1 MNIRHLSSTLL
12 LAACG
17 TTATVG
23 CTHVPGGRL
32 DYVEVQSRSE
42 GQPMRYGVYEPP
54 GWDRRTPLPLVVLLH
69 GAGDD
74 ETAADRK
81 AVTERLD
88 RAIAEGRLPP
98 FLMVAPDGDRGL
110 WMDWYDGSHRFKSWV
125 LDEVVPAVR
134 KSHPVLDGP
143 AGLHLVGVSMGGGG
157 GIQMWLAEPARFG
170 SATIISAPILDE
182 AGTRAF
188 LAPYMEPEIMARVFG
203 PPASGH
209 GVDPYAKLSSS
220 AGLEGSRLVFGAAKR
235 DLGAIVDANVAFHD
249 HLAKAGVPHRY
260 VLFSGFHRWTSW
272 APMLEYSLCYQ
283 LQPQCE
289 MPDPEGWIVQ
299 NVD

>member
-1 MNIRHLSSTLL
+1 MSIRRRPIALFLVASGATA
-12 LAACG
+12 LA
-17 TTATVG
+17 G
-23 CTHVPGGRL
+23 CTHVPDGRL

-88 RAIAEGRLPP
+88 HAISEGRLPL

-125 LDEVVPAVR
+125 LDEVVPTVR
-134 KSHPVLDGP
+134 RSHPVVEGP
-143 AGLHLVGVSMGGGG
+143 SGLHLVGVSMGGGG

-188 LAPYMEPEIMARVFG
+188 LAPYMEPEVMLRVFG
-203 PPASGH
+203 PPASGN
-209 GVDPYAKLSSS
+209 GVDPYVTLSSS

-235 DLGAIVDANVAFHD
+235 DLGAIVEANAAFHE
-249 HLAKAGVPHRY
+249 HLARAGVPHRY
-260 VLFSGFHRWTSW
+260 VLFPGFHRWASW
-272 APMLEYSLCYQ
+272 APMFEYSLCHQ
-283 LQPQCE
+283 LQPRCA
-289 MPDPEGWIVQ
+289 MSDPEGWVVQ
-299 NVD
+299 TVE

>member
-1 MNIRHLSSTLL
+1 MSIRRRPIALFLVASGATA
-12 LAACG
+12 LA
-17 TTATVG
+17 G
-23 CTHVPGGRL
+23 CTHVPDGRL

-88 RAIAEGRLPP
+88 HAISEGRLPP

-125 LDEVVPAVR
+125 LDEVVPTVR
-134 KSHPVLDGP
+134 RSHPVVEGP
-143 AGLHLVGVSMGGGG
+143 SGLHLVGVSMGGGG

-188 LAPYMEPEIMARVFG
+188 LAPYMEPEVMLRVFG
-203 PPASGH
+203 PPASGN
-209 GVDPYAKLSSS
+209 GVDPYVTLSSS

-235 DLGAIVDANVAFHD
+235 DLGAIVEANAAFHE
-249 HLAKAGVPHRY
+249 HLARAGVPHRY
-260 VLFSGFHRWTSW
+260 VLFPGFHRWASW
-272 APMLEYSLCYQ
+272 APMFEYSLCHQ
-283 LQPQCE
+283 LQPRCA
-289 MPDPEGWIVQ
+289 MSDPEGWVVQ
-299 NVD
+299 TVE